1 MTSSLGDK
9 IRRLRKEK
17 RLTLDGLAMR
27 TNSSKSYIWELENR
41 NPPRPSAMKIAQI
54 AKALEVEID
63 YLIDDDAQISEDDA
77 KDIKFYRY
85 YRQLTPETRKKIRDM
100 SKIIGDDKDA

>member
-17 RLTLDGLAMR
+17 RFTLDGLAMR

-41 NPPRPSAMKIAQI
+41 NPPRPSAIKIAQI

-63 YLIDDDAQISEDDA
+63 YLIDDNTQLSEDDA
-77 KDIKFYRY
+77 KDVKFYRY
-85 YRQLTPETRKKIRDM
+85 YRKLAPETREKIRVM
-100 SKIIGDDKDA
+100 SKIIGDEE